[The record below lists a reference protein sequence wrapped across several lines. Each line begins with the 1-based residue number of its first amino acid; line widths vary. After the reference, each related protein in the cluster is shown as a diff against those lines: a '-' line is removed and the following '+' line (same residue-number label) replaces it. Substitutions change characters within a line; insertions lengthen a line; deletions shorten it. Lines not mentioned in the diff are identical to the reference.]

1 MMDSSS
7 WITLE
12 PTAAAVY
19 IIVMILQFDDV
30 CDVKVEK
37 CDLEKDAVR

>member
-12 PTAAAVY
+12 PTAVAVY

-30 CDVKVEK
+30 CDCESGKV
-37 CDLEKDAVR
+37 